1 MDYLTNETFENAIP
15 PNYNELRKSV
25 SRASNWRERLAAVEE
40 LGQWKHIRTIDML
53 LHRMNNDTVYAVQK
67 AAFDNLERFGEDV
80 QLPPRKK
87 GELIK
92 DTSKVIF
99 RIKKSLPAG
108 HTYEEFKEKIKNMRL
123 DLYDTYEGDKGTD
136 FDKWFENEWATA
148 SKK

>member
-1 MDYLTNETFENAIP
+1 MTNEAIKNAIP

-25 SRASNWRERLAAVEE
+25 SRASNWRERLAAVQE

-53 LHRMNNDTVYAVQK
+53 LHRMNNDTVYAVQE
-67 AAFDNLERFGEDV
+67 AAFHNLEKFGEDV

-92 DTSKVIF
+92 DASRVIF

-123 DLYDTYEGDKGTD
+123 DLYDTYEGDKGAD

-148 SKK
+148 AKK

>member
-1 MDYLTNETFENAIP
+1 LDYLTNETFKNAIP

-67 AAFDNLERFGEDV
+67 AAYDNLVRFGEDV

-123 DLYDTYEGDKGTD
+123 DLYDTYEGDKGAD

>member
-1 MDYLTNETFENAIP
+1 MTNEEIKNATP

-25 SRASNWRERLAAVEE
+25 SRASNWRERLAAVQE

-53 LHRMNNDTVYAVQK
+53 THRMENDTVYAVQE
-67 AAFDNLERFGEDV
+67 AAYHNLKRFGEDV
-80 QLPPRKK
+80 KLPPRKTN
-87 GELIK
+87 ELIK

-99 RIKKSLPAG
+99 RIKKSLPEG

-123 DLYDTYEGDKGTD
+123 DLYDTYEGDKGAD